1 MAAEPHYALDRFDR
15 AIAAIEA
22 LLDDLGFGRRAIFHD
37 VGEGTIFPDGT
48 ESVSGH
54 VIDEAGRVY
63 FFWSR
68 LGRRSG
74 SPRLHDL
81 EASRARAVLVSL
93 EGVPGGQ
100 GFARPPPDAHG
111 RLTVVRVL
119 RRHA

>member
-22 LLDDLGFGRRAIFHD
+22 LQNNLGFGRRAIFHD

-63 FFWSR
+63 FFWTDWDAAR
-68 LGRRSG
+68 GRPVFTTWKQVEPEPSW
-74 SPRLHDL
+74 S
-81 EASRARAVLVSL
+81 ASKEYRQARASL
-93 EGVPGGQ
+93 GL
-100 GFARPPPDAHG
+100 PPTPTDD
-111 RLTVVRVL
+111 
-119 RRHA
+119 